1 MVCLGWRK
9 TVYIWNSPPTSLDI
23 MENLVDLQAQIER
36 LQKKASEIKAK
47 EFSATVSDIVA
58 KMDAFGITI
67 RDIQAASKKRGGRKS
82 GGKAVGKPTKSGAP
96 RAGRKPSA
104 NKGSKVAAKYKGPN
118 GETWSGRGLAPKWL
132 AALIAQGRTKEE
144 FAIG

>member
-1 MVCLGWRK
+1 
-9 TVYIWNSPPTSLDI
+9 

-67 RDIQAASKKRGGRKS
+67 RDLQSAGKKKGGRKA
-82 GGKAVGKPTKSGAP
+82 GAKAAGKVAKSGVT
-96 RAGRKPSA
+96 RKPSA
-104 NKGSKVAAKYKGPN
+104 NKGAKVAAKYQGPT

-144 FAIG
+144 FAIR